1 MPPLV
6 TETID
11 PCNPSPCGE
20 NALCQNRQ
28 RAAGCQCIPDYFGD
42 PYVACRPECTINSEC
57 PANKACNNLKCVDPC
72 PGLCG
77 INAQCRV
84 LNHIA
89 TCTCVQGYV
98 GDPLTSCQLIPQS
111 RFIYFWYNLM
121 IKTIY
126 LMCQKV
132 FLCANRN

>member
-28 RAAGCQCIPDYFGD
+28 RAAGCQCIPEYFGD

-98 GDPLTSCQLIPQS
+98 GDPFTSCQLIPQS
-111 RFIYFWYNLM
+111 RFTYF
-121 IKTIY
+121 
-126 LMCQKV
+126 
-132 FLCANRN
+132 